1 MEKKAYLSIILA
13 ASLWGGIGVFV
24 KILSSLGLTSL
35 QGVAARNL
43 VAAGVFFV
51 YLFFTAR
58 SALKIDPRHWYCVF
72 GTGVGGRLWFKDP
85 IPRV

>member
-43 VAAGVFFV
+43 VAAG
-51 YLFFTAR
+51 
-58 SALKIDPRHWYCVF
+58 D
-72 GTGVGGRLWFKDP
+72 
-85 IPRV
+85 